1 MTNRPRS
8 RRNTERDV
16 PRPAAIAESM
26 ASLEKDVRARILSH
40 AIEIFAQKGYAAA
53 SARLLTKA
61 AGVNLA
67 ALTYYFGGKAGLYQA
82 SLLHVVACIENAM
95 RPALDELSAALARPS
110 EELTQDRMLS
120 LILSFMDRWLA
131 LHNGQTHIDWRPSYS
146 LLFVRVEW
154 DDPGI
159 HASTLKMPWA
169 RIFTP
174 FFEIVARSQGAS
186 PDSVDG
192 VLLALSLLGQATMFR
207 VQPDGSFPALDR
219 SALDGAVRDAM
230 RDRIHRNVAAILG
243 HGPGSALPRPE
254 GAVGSASSGRAA
266 PSRRSRRGS

>member
-1 MTNRPRS
+1 MKVKLGR
-8 RRNTERDV
+8 
-16 PRPAAIAESM
+16 RPAAGQDAPRS
-26 ASLEKDVRARILSH
+26 AADDAGATSLEKDVRARILCH

-82 SLLHVVACIENAM
+82 SLLHVVACIETAM
-95 RPALDELSAALARPS
+95 QPALDELSAALDTPS
-110 EELTQDRMLS
+110 GALTQERMLS
-120 LILSFMDRWLA
+120 LILSFMDHWLA
-131 LHNGQTHIDWRPSYS
+131 LHNGETHIDWRPSYS

-169 RIFTP
+169 RIFAP
-174 FFEIVARSQGAS
+174 FFEIMARSQGMAPES
-186 PDSVDG
+186 ADCI
-192 VLLALSLLGQATMFR
+192 LLSLSLLGQATMFR

-219 SALDGAVRDAM
+219 STLDGAVRDAM

-243 HGPGSALPRPE
+243 HGP
-254 GAVGSASSGRAA
+254 RAA
-266 PSRRSRRGS
+266 ASRRPRRSS